1 MSFQVSRILKHCY
14 QLPSLA
20 SSLEIATQPYARAV
34 VSTLGMDFRR
44 GFAEVGGK
52 SSPQPEASNPDSAAP
67 EETAG
72 SAKALENGLGQISQ
86 PRASSREPDPCDA
99 PNLQAPT
106 SAADEAKPPFASG
119 GVLDFG
125 ELLDNTFKMLK
136 SRTTPLEVENP
147 AQSVSLLKMLSESVK
162 AYISIL
168 FTTNTIETGHSDE
181 EFLVGAGDAFQ
192 TVFEMVHEKDWL
204 ALEEM
209 VYPGA
214 LKGFKQTFEEHARH
228 GLQLNFLPARDVEA
242 QHAWYSIMHG
252 SIIKRIGGTTGDED
266 QPYETSPP
274 TPAAAQAGTATA
286 TLDPPV
292 FKFDI
297 TKLLSHFAKPD
308 PTKYYQIATVCY
320 KAKLEAEVKKE
331 EDGQLVLKSTDNRRQ
346 IWLFARGPLPSELP
360 TRELQLRWKLLAML

>member
-136 SRTTPLEVENP
+136 SEFHRTWIQFYPT
-147 AQSVSLLKMLSESVK
+147 ACFSSLSAKP
-162 AYISIL
+162 
-168 FTTNTIETGHSDE
+168 TIEIQAKSALH
-181 EFLVGAGDAFQ
+181 LQVGL
-192 TVFEMVHEKDWL
+192 H
-204 ALEEM
+204 
-209 VYPGA
+209 
-214 LKGFKQTFEEHARH
+214 R
-228 GLQLNFLPARDVEA
+228 
-242 QHAWYSIMHG
+242 
-252 SIIKRIGGTTGDED
+252 
-266 QPYETSPP
+266 
-274 TPAAAQAGTATA
+274 
-286 TLDPPV
+286 
-292 FKFDI
+292 
-297 TKLLSHFAKPD
+297 
-308 PTKYYQIATVCY
+308 
-320 KAKLEAEVKKE
+320 
-331 EDGQLVLKSTDNRRQ
+331 
-346 IWLFARGPLPSELP
+346 
-360 TRELQLRWKLLAML
+360 LRWRTLNPCIRRSDYTA